1 MKKMKLTR
9 EEINGC
15 QKLVEQF
22 AETPSLVDQKLTELG
37 KNPKET
43 RQQIEEGVAAFY
55 KLYSGEVN
63 QKTILNKL
71 QKTMEGMSS
80 LQKYCYLA
88 NLMTALSTIEGKV
101 FGDDTWEK
109 KLEDY
114 QTILTAIKM
123 GIIQEDDSRIADCAE
138 EMMDIVS
145 ENIAAFSV
153 LFVDNPDLV
162 QLQEACLTENTEQV
176 KAVALNTRET
186 AANMASAVYIMQES
200 GRLPS
205 LGDTHYSARDI
216 GVMSASILEIDAAQ
230 KTGSEK
236 TAKSVF
242 QKASRTAV
250 TLLMASP
257 SIVAGLSVFTII
269 AALTNFSTLGMIVS
283 GVAIGL
289 NLKVHYDLLAEKVS
303 PILNWGGKVLNTA
316 LGVVKPIYSK
326 ITSWV
331 QNTVVPNAMSIWRRC
346 CDFTCEHILIPAATF
361 VLKAWNAIHNS
372 VRKAAHKI
380 GNLYKAAQN
389 IAQQDQEVVV
399 TNAIVEEETQET
411 EPEEET
417 PVQEVTDVEA

>member
-1 MKKMKLTR
+1 MKKMNLTR
-9 EEINGC
+9 KEINEC

-22 AETPSLVDQKLTELG
+22 AENPSLVDQELTKLG
-37 KNPKET
+37 KDPKET
-43 RQQIEEGVAAFY
+43 RKQIEEGVEAFY
-55 KLYSGEVN
+55 QLFSGEVN

-145 ENIAAFSV
+145 ENITAFAV

-162 QLQEACLTENTEQV
+162 QLQEACLTENTDQV
-176 KAVALNTRET
+176 KAIALNTRET
-186 AANMASAVYIMQES
+186 AVNMASAVYIMQES

-205 LGDTHYSARDI
+205 LGDTHYAARDI

-236 TAKSVF
+236 AAKSVF
-242 QKASRTAV
+242 QKASRAAV
-250 TLLMASP
+250 TLLLASP
-257 SIVAGLSVFTII
+257 GIVAGLSVFTIMGV
-269 AALTNFSTLGMIVS
+269 LTNFSTLGMIVS

-289 NLKVHYDLLAEKVS
+289 NLKVHYDLMAEKAS

-331 QNTVVPNAMSIWRRC
+331 QNTVVPNAVAIWRKC
-346 CDFTCEHILIPAATF
+346 CDFASEHILIPAAAF
-361 VLKAWNAIHNS
+361 VLTAWNAIHNS
-372 VRKAAHKI
+372 VRKAAHKV

-389 IAQQDQEVVV
+389 VAQRDQNIVEA
-399 TNAIVEEETQET
+399 NAVVEEETQET
-411 EPEEET
+411 ELEEET